1 MSHTC
6 SEMRKGMAGRM
17 FDSLGDER
25 KGDAMF
31 SNKTLNEV
39 RQGMKK
45 WLEEVKGFTS
55 DFPGERRFSTI
66 SDLDIDPIYTPENI
80 TGLDFA
86 TDIGY
91 PGLYPFTRGCQATG
105 YRGKVWTFRMFS
117 GLGGAEDTNQRWHQL
132 LAEGETGL
140 STAFDFPTLM
150 GYDSDSPRATAEV
163 GKCGV
168 AIDTLADF
176 EVLTKNIPLDK
187 VTTSMT
193 INPPASVLWAM
204 YLVAAER
211 QGVSWDKI
219 GGTIQNDMLKEFIA
233 QKTFMC
239 PPEPSIRLISDTIEF
254 GTKYVPRWNTIS
266 ISGYHIREAGAT
278 AVQELAF
285 TLADGI
291 AYVQDVMERKKLD
304 VDAFAPRL
312 SFFFDSHMDFFE
324 EIAKFRAA
332 RRMWAKI
339 MRYRFKAKNPRSW
352 WMRFHTQTAGC
363 SLTHQQPYNNIV
375 RTTTEALSAVL
386 GGTQSLHTNSFDEE
400 FALPTELAATIALRT
415 QQILAEETGAINT
428 IDPLAGSYFVEALT
442 NQIEDEAWEY
452 IKKIDAMGGML
463 AAIARGFPQKEIAT
477 AAYKFKRQVD
487 NLERVVVGVNKYVAK
502 EEAPIEF
509 LKIDERVEA
518 EQIKRLQKVKR
529 TRDNRRVALTLN
541 NLRVACQSDK
551 NVMPYVIEAVKTYA
565 TEQEICDVYREVF
578 GEYQD
583 PGFY

>member
-1 MSHTC
+1 MT
-6 SEMRKGMAGRM
+6 M
-17 FDSLGDER
+17 FDE
-25 KGDAMF
+25 
-31 SNKTLNEV
+31 KTLTDA

-45 WLEEVKGFTS
+45 WEAEVTQSAPDLIAKK
-55 DFPGERRFSTI
+55 RLSTI
-66 SDLDIDPIYTPENI
+66 SDLLVNPLYTPEDIRNL
-80 TGLDFA
+80 GFER
-86 TDIGY
+86 DIGY
-91 PGLYPFTRGCQATG
+91 PGFFPFTRGCQATG
-105 YRGKVWTFRMFS
+105 YRGRVWTFRMFS
-117 GLGGAEDTNQRWHQL
+117 GLGTAEDTNRRWHQL
-132 LAEGETGL
+132 LKEGETGL

-150 GYDSDSPRATAEV
+150 GYDSDSPKARAEV

-176 EVLTKNIPLDK
+176 EILTRNIPLDQ

-204 YLVAAER
+204 CLVAAEK
-211 QGVSWDKI
+211 QGVSWDRV

-291 AYVQDVMERKKLD
+291 AYVQDVIERKKLD

-332 RRMWAKI
+332 RRMWAQI
-339 MRYRFKAKNPRSW
+339 MKDRFKAKNSRSW
-352 WMRFHTQTAGC
+352 WLRFHTQTAGC
-363 SLTHQQPYNNIV
+363 SLTHQQPHNNII
-375 RTTTEALSAVL
+375 RTATEALAAVL

-400 FALPTELAATIALRT
+400 YALPTEFAATIALRT
-415 QQILAEETGAINT
+415 QQILAEETGVVNT
-428 IDPLAGSYFVEALT
+428 IDPLAGSYYMEALT
-442 NQIEDEAWEY
+442 RQIEDEAWKY
-452 IKKIDAMGGML
+452 IKRIDDMGGML
-463 AAIARGFPQKEIAT
+463 AAIDRGFPQREIAN
-477 AAYKFKRQVD
+477 AAYRFKQQVD
-487 NLERVVVGVNKYVAK
+487 AQEKVIVGVNKYLA
-502 EEAPIEF
+502 EEETPIEI
-509 LKIDERVEA
+509 LKIDEKVEA
-518 EQIKRLQKVKR
+518 EQVKRLKKIKRS
-529 TRDNRRVALTLN
+529 RDSRAVAQTLN
-541 NLRVACQSDK
+541 DLRASCRSDK
-551 NVMPYVIEAVKTYA
+551 NVMPCVIEAVRAYA

-578 GEYQD
+578 GEYRD
-583 PGFY
+583 PGFF